1 MIILLL
7 FAFGIGITAIMIYS
21 IKLIVESKY
30 EIRRLERQKRE
41 EEFKKEEEEWRE
53 LFTFKYFEEND

>member
-21 IKLIVESKY
+21 CKMIAESKY
-30 EIRRLERQKRE
+30 EIRRLERQKWE
-41 EEFKKEEEEWRE
+41 EELKKEEEEWI
-53 LFTFKYFEEND
+53 KYFEVND

>member
-7 FAFGIGITAIMIYS
+7 LAFGIGITVIMIYS
-21 IKLIVESKY
+21 IKLIVESEY

-41 EEFKKEEEEWRE
+41 EELKKEEEEWRE
-53 LFTFKYFEEND
+53 LNTFKYFEEYD

>member
-21 IKLIVESKY
+21 CKLISESKY

-41 EEFKKEEEEWRE
+41 EELKKEEEEWRE
-53 LFTFKYFEEND
+53 LLTFKYFEENE

>member
-7 FAFGIGITAIMIYS
+7 LAFGIGITVIMIYS
-21 IKLIVESKY
+21 IKLIVESEY

-41 EEFKKEEEEWRE
+41 EELKKEEEEWRE
-53 LFTFKYFEEND
+53 LFTFKYFEEYD

>member
-21 IKLIVESKY
+21 CKLITETKY
-30 EIRRLERQKRE
+30 EIRKLEKQKRE
-41 EEFKKEEEEWRE
+41 EELKKEEEEWRE
-53 LFTFKYFEEND
+53 LFTFKYFEEYD

>member
-21 IKLIVESKY
+21 CKLIAESKY
-30 EIRRLERQKRE
+30 EIRELERQKRE
-41 EEFKKEEEEWRE
+41 EELKKEEEEWRE